1 MKGSHMKRLPFRF
14 SLTKAYK
21 NSTIY
26 NVLLYKIKYN
36 NNAEDGEKN
45 AE

>member
-1 MKGSHMKRLPFRF
+1 MGFLKFTFLK
-14 SLTKAYK
+14 LTNHHK

-26 NVLLYKIKYN
+26 NVLLYKFKYN
-36 NNAEDGEKN
+36 NNAENGEKN